1 MSKTFHARLA
11 LLGLTTLLLGAC
23 TLGPQYQRPEI
34 AVPPVYREDAP
45 WKEAAPADHLP
56 KDDWWRMYGDAT
68 LDALQNEAR
77 LANQDV
83 AAAVARLERA
93 RAAARIS
100 RADLLPR
107 LDLDPSARRGRT
119 PEDLAPGTGGFTAT
133 SLQLPLDLSYEI
145 DLWGRVRRSVEA
157 AGAEYQAG
165 AADLH
170 NLLLSVHA
178 EVARNYFGLRTLD
191 AEVALLERTLSLRE
205 QNLRLVESLFKNG
218 QVGRLDVARAETEL
232 ASAEAE
238 AAGLRRLRAQLEHAL
253 ALLVGR
259 PVADFSLPAAPLDL
273 EPPAI
278 APGLPSALLERRPD
292 VAAAERRMAAANARI
307 GVAHAAFFPA
317 VRLTGSAGYGSNELS
332 SLFSWDNRAW
342 SLGPAISLPIFDA
355 GRNRAGLE
363 QARAA
368 HEEAIANYRQ
378 SLLIAFREVEDA
390 LSDLRYLAEQG
401 QAEDRATS
409 SAREAAELSG
419 KRYRS
424 GLVSYLEV
432 VDAERTA
439 LASERAATRILGQRL
454 QAGVSLI
461 KALGGGWSDEVLPMV
476 EPAGG

>member
-1 MSKTFHARLA
+1 MLDFFPAKPA
-11 LLGLTTLLLGAC
+11 LIGLTALLLGAC
-23 TLGPQYQRPEI
+23 TLGPAYQRPE
-34 AVPPVYREDAP
+34 VMTPPVYREDAP
-45 WKEAAPADHLP
+45 WKQATPADALP
-56 KDDWWRMYGDAT
+56 KDAWWRLYGDPT
-68 LDALQNEAR
+68 LDDLQERAR
-77 LANQDV
+77 IANQDV
-83 AAAVARLERA
+83 RAALARLERA

-100 RADLLPR
+100 EADLLPR
-107 LDLDPSARRGRT
+107 LDLDPSVQRGRT
-119 PEDLAPGTGGFTAT
+119 PEDLAPGRGAFTAT
-133 SLQLPLDLSYEI
+133 ALHVPFDLSYEI

-157 AGAEYQAG
+157 AGAEYQAS

-170 NLLLSVHA
+170 NLLLIVHA
-178 EVARNYFGLRTLD
+178 EVARSYFGLRTLD
-191 AEVALLERTLSLRE
+191 AEIALLERTLELRA

-232 ASAEAE
+232 ASARSEE
-238 AAGLRRLRAQLEHAL
+238 AGLRRLRAQFEHAL
-253 ALLVGR
+253 AVLAGEPPAGLVL
-259 PVADFSLPAAPLDL
+259 AAAPLDL

-307 GVAHAAFFPA
+307 GVAQTAFFPA
-317 VRLTGSAGYGSNELS
+317 VRLTGSAGWGSSELS

-342 SLGPAISLPIFDA
+342 GLGPALSLPIFDA

-363 QARAA
+363 QAQAL
-368 HEEAIANYRQ
+368 HEEAVALYRQ

-390 LSDLRYLAEQG
+390 LSDLRHLAEQYD
-401 QAEDRATS
+401 AESTATR

-419 KRYRS
+419 KRYRA

-461 KALGGGWSDEVLPMV
+461 KALGGGWSDEALQRV
-476 EPAGG
+476 AASGN